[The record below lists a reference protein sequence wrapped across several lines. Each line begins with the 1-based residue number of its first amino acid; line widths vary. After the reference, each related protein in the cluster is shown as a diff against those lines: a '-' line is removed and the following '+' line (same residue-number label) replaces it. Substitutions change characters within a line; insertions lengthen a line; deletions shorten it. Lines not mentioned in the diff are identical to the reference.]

1 MAKEG
6 LALLKFESFLELL
19 ADLDTP
25 YLLLFLKRNRDANS
39 IADILN
45 RYMSKKMPFLYV

>member
-6 LALLKFESFLELL
+6 LALLKFESFLVLL

-25 YLLLFLKRNRDANS
+25 YLLLFLKRKRDVNKIAN
-39 IADILN
+39 ILAC
-45 RYMSKKMPFLYV
+45 FI